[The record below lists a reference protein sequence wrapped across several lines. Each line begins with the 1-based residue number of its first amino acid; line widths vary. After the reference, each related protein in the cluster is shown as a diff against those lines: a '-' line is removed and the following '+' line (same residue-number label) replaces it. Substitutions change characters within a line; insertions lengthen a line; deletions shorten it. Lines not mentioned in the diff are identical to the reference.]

1 MIWDLSLDD
10 DNVIVDSSR
19 QKELHQEPVTKV
31 SFTSKISAIFR
42 FLVAQYTSQPTSS
55 SFGRDVK
62 LGVPCFTTAFMEGL
76 N

>member
-31 SFTSKISAIFR
+31 SFTSKILAIFPSTYSILSR
-42 FLVAQYTSQPTSS
+42 SIYLTTCLVVIQK
-55 SFGRDVK
+55 GR
-62 LGVPCFTTAFMEGL
+62 
-76 N
+76 